1 MKIFVG
7 NLSYSTNNEELRA
20 AFAAFGE
27 VADAVVVTD
36 RETQRSRGFGFVE
49 MPDAEAAKSAISALN
64 GKEIGGR
71 AVSVSEARPREDRGG
86 AGGGRGFGGGG
97 GGGAGAGGNRGG
109 GGGGF
114 GGGDRGGDR
123 GGRRDWR

>member
-49 MPDAEAAKSAISALN
+49 MPDAEAAKSAINALN

-97 GGGAGAGGNRGG
+97 GTGAGGSRGGGGG

-114 GGGDRGGDR
+114 GGGDRGG
-123 GGRRDWR
+123 RRDWR

>member
-49 MPDAEAAKSAISALN
+49 MPDAEAAKSAINALN

-86 AGGGRGFGGGG
+86 AGGGRGFGGGSG
-97 GGGAGAGGNRGG
+97 TGAGGSRGGGGG

-114 GGGDRGGDR
+114 GGGDRGG
-123 GGRRDWR
+123 RRDWR